1 MFDLIASFILRFR
14 PTRIAMTLVGLATI
28 FYVLNIDKKVFAAF
42 PLGGVVSMSGFTA
55 MIIAWRQFKTRDIA
69 ICPISETK
77 EIITIGIYRYSRN
90 PMYLGIVCMM
100 LGIALM
106 MGTISYYVVAA
117 VFFLIIQF
125 IFSPFEEA
133 KLAKNFGENYR
144 LYATTTRRWL

>member
-1 MFDLIASFILRFR
+1 
-14 PTRIAMTLVGLATI
+14 
-28 FYVLNIDKKVFAAF
+28 
-42 PLGGVVSMSGFTA
+42 
-55 MIIAWRQFKTRDIA
+55 
-69 ICPISETK
+69 
-77 EIITIGIYRYSRN
+77 
-90 PMYLGIVCMM
+90 MYLGIVCMM